1 MNRIFSYTVLII
13 SLSLA
18 GSAAYYSVF
27 GISKLFSA
35 QAVAVAIM
43 AGTLEAA
50 KLITATYLHRFWK
63 KINWLM
69 KTYLTSAVVILMFI
83 TSLGIYGFLTSAYQT
98 TANELSI
105 MDKEITIIDLKK
117 QRYQEQL
124 NGYVQE
130 KTQLANSITELTKG
144 LSNNK
149 VQWRDKETGQILT
162 STSSSTRK
170 VLTSQL
176 NDMKQQRNKVSLKI
190 ESLTDSVTSLDLNI
204 LDIESN
210 STVTNEIG
218 PFKYVS
224 ELLDRPMNQIVNW
237 FILIFIFVFDPLAI
251 VLLIASNKAFD
262 IISENVDDYYTARNK
277 MVYEHTINKPK
288 PEAFRPPHPS
298 DAIDI
303 DNVKSSEEIDSFK
316 IWNED
321 KSDKRMDII
330 GQNGNE
336 GLHYEDDIKTPKPG
350 PTGQVI
356 T

>member
-1 MNRIFSYTVLII
+1 MNRIFSYIVLII
-13 SLSLA
+13 ALSLA

-63 KINWLM
+63 HINLLL
-69 KTYLTSAVVILMFI
+69 KTYLTTAVIILMFI
-83 TSLGIYGFLTSAYQT
+83 TSLGIYGFLTAAYQT

-105 MDKEITIIDLKK
+105 MDKEINIINLKK
-117 QRYQEQL
+117 ERYQEQL
-124 NGYVQE
+124 NGYIQE
-130 KTQLANSITELTKG
+130 KNQISTAISELTKG

-176 NDMKQQRNKVSLKI
+176 NDMKQQRNNVSLKI
-190 ESLTDSVTSLDLNI
+190 EALTDSVTSLDINV

-218 PFKYVS
+218 PLKYVS
-224 ELLDRPMNQIVNW
+224 ELLERPMNQVVNW
-237 FILIFIFVFDPLAI
+237 FILIFIFVFDPLAVI
-251 VLLIASNKAFD
+251 LLIASNKAFD
-262 IISENVDDYYTARNK
+262 IISSNTKENIYGEKVVQEYFNARNK
-277 MVYEHTINKPK
+277 KIENIVKDQKDEVKKVKKIKK
-288 PEAFRPPHPS
+288 VKEEKIEKSIDPP
-298 DAIDI
+298 
-303 DNVKSSEEIDSFK
+303 
-316 IWNED
+316 
-321 KSDKRMDII
+321 
-330 GQNGNE
+330 
-336 GLHYEDDIKTPKPG
+336 TPG

>member
-105 MDKEITIIDLKK
+105 MDKEITIINLKK

-210 STVTNEIG
+210 STVTNEIC
-218 PFKYVS
+218 F
-224 ELLDRPMNQIVNW
+224 
-237 FILIFIFVFDPLAI
+237 
-251 VLLIASNKAFD
+251 
-262 IISENVDDYYTARNK
+262 
-277 MVYEHTINKPK
+277 
-288 PEAFRPPHPS
+288 
-298 DAIDI
+298 
-303 DNVKSSEEIDSFK
+303 
-316 IWNED
+316 
-321 KSDKRMDII
+321 
-330 GQNGNE
+330 
-336 GLHYEDDIKTPKPG
+336 
-350 PTGQVI
+350 
-356 T
+356 